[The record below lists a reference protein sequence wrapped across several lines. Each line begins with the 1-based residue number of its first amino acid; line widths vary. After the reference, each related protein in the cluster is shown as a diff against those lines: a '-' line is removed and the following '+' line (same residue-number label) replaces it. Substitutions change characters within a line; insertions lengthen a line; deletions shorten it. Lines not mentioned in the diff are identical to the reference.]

1 MITNG
6 DGGHDGSESCA
17 RDDLAVDALEDP
29 GSMTMTTARTIAT
42 TLMISASI
50 GLTACINTVSLG
62 SGDPGGSGGSGGVVP
77 LAARSNPCLGDQ
89 IATLAENQHPTRFV
103 LDQES
108 VYWIDAPPANGL
120 GQDTP
125 MALKSVPKA
134 GGAVVVLAT
143 AVSFRQIH
151 VADENIYWMS
161 DDGTDHVTA
170 SLYSTPKSGGG
181 PITTIATLPAHQ
193 YLVDVDSSSVYL
205 EDTDALTFSSMP
217 RSGGA
222 QTVLIPAVPKLAW
235 LLVDAQNIY
244 WNDDTETFS
253 LPKAG
258 GTPTHLTSQPV
269 GAELRQQNTQN
280 LYYILAND
288 PVHSLIVAK
297 NGGSQTPLDNG
308 TIPMAV
314 DDHCIYTAPWPTF
327 PGGVFGTLVG
337 APMGGGVPSAL
348 ASGLASAAAMAADES
363 GLYWIHPD
371 SGLVMKMAR

>member
-6 DGGHDGSESCA
+6 DAGHDGPESCA
-17 RDDLAVDALEDP
+17 GDDLAFAALEDP
-29 GSMTMTTARTIAT
+29 GSTTMTTARTIAT

-50 GLTACINTVSLG
+50 GLTACIDTVSLG
-62 SGDPGGSGGSGGVVP
+62 SGDPGGSEGVAP
-77 LAARSNPCLGDQ
+77 LTARSNPCLGDQ
-89 IATLAENQHPTRFV
+89 IATLAENQHPTSFV
-103 LDQES
+103 LDQDR

-125 MALKSVPKA
+125 MALKSVPKG

-143 AVSFRQIH
+143 ATSFRQIH
-151 VADENIYWMS
+151 VADQNIYWMS

-181 PITTIATLPAHQ
+181 AITTIATLPAHQ
-193 YLVDVDSSSVYL
+193 YLVDVDGTSVYL
-205 EDTDALTFSSMP
+205 QDTVALTFSSMP

-222 QTVLIPAVPKLAW
+222 QTILASSIPPNAW
-235 LLVDAQNIY
+235 FLVDAQNIY
-244 WNDDTETFS
+244 WNDDTDTFS

-258 GTPTHLTSQPV
+258 GTPTHLASQPS
-269 GAELRQQNTQN
+269 GAYLRRQNTQN
-280 LYYILAND
+280 LYFILAND

-297 NGGSQTPLDNG
+297 NGGSQTLLDNG

-314 DDHCIYTAPWPTF
+314 DDHCIYTTPSPTS
-327 PGGVFGTLVG
+327 PGGAYDTLVG
-337 APMGGGVPSAL
+337 APMSGGAPSTL
-348 ASGLASAAAMAADES
+348 ATGLGSAAAMAADES
-363 GLYWIHPD
+363 GLYWIHPY